1 MKSFLTIP
9 VLMAV
14 LITGCAA
21 PEIDPEETLPD
32 SQTSQ
37 TVSSET
43 TEETAHSTDT
53 AATAEQTSPASA
65 ASDLPD
71 LPAAEENKPENSP
84 YIDEN
89 GLINAA
95 GFQRISELAAE
106 KAVSTCGNFTGLFD
120 FDRDRVP
127 EVYFVRHS
135 GGQGLMP
142 VEIYD
147 LSGKRLGGFEGYCRD
162 GFCRLSYGEDCV
174 YVHNSYEHSKAI
186 KYDGI
191 QRLTIDNG
199 TISASPYLESAG
211 AAGDSYPL
219 LDFKYYVNGAEAS
232 EEDYFS
238 EYSSFFANE
247 SFNIEANE
255 SLNIE
260 ANEVSICAMDFEL
273 YDNKKAAEKI
283 PQIYNEYI
291 SGLNISEELFG
302 DRPAVFAFDD
312 FDGNGQCEALV
323 QQYNNSDWS
332 YYSSGALTQ
341 TDIPGGAFNTDY
353 TRYGGYLIAQPGGNG
368 SSCAII
374 GVSDGKPYVH
384 ELSGYGMLI
393 RNHPSLGFYRAD
405 RENGIFILRRSAHDT
420 ITNAGAHT
428 WKPYFFTVTEN
439 GLSELTG
446 TPVSK
451 EDFSDRGDVLAV
463 FDEIESAGGTVTG
476 AFLRGERYLN
486 INYTLPMEGIDPAAH
501 AENHYKTYVIQ
512 DSVTLL
518 DEGRGVYS
526 ASITDLR

>member
-1 MKSFLTIP
+1 MKSILTIP
-9 VLMAV
+9 VLLAV
-14 LITGCAA
+14 LLTGCAA
-21 PEIDPEETLPD
+21 PEINSEEILPD
-32 SQTSQ
+32 SQTAQ
-37 TVSSET
+37 TVSSES
-43 TEETAHSTDT
+43 TEETTHSTEA
-53 AATAEQTSPASA
+53 AATEEQTSPA
-65 ASDLPD
+65 ASPT
-71 LPAAEENKPENSP
+71 EENEPDSSP

-89 GLINAA
+89 GLINAE

-106 KAVSTCGNFTGLFD
+106 NAGSTYGSFIGLFD

-127 EVYFVRHS
+127 EIYFVHHN

-147 LSGKRLGGFEGYCRD
+147 LSGNHLGEFEGYCRD

-174 YVHNSYEHSKAI
+174 YVHNSYEHSKHI
-186 KYDGI
+186 KYDSI
-191 QRLTIDNG
+191 QRLTINNG

-219 LDFKYYVNGAEAS
+219 LDFKYYVNGTEAS

-247 SFNIEANE
+247 CFNIEANE
-255 SLNIE
+255 I
-260 ANEVSICAMDFEL
+260 SICAMDFEL
-273 YDNKKAAEKI
+273 YDNEQAAAEI
-283 PQIYNEYI
+283 PKIYNEYI
-291 SGLNISEELFG
+291 SGLNISEEQFG

-312 FDGNGQCEALV
+312 FDGDGQCEALV
-323 QQYNNSDWS
+323 QQYNNGDWS
-332 YYSSGALTQ
+332 YYSGGALTP

-368 SSCAII
+368 SSGAII

-393 RNHPSLGFYRAD
+393 RNNPGLGFYRAN
-405 RENGIFILRRSAHDT
+405 RENGVFILRKSAHDT

-446 TPVSK
+446 TPVSR
-451 EDFSDRGDVLAV
+451 EDFSDREDVSAV

-486 INYTLPMEGIDPAAH
+486 INYTLPMDGIDPAAH
-501 AENHYKTYVIQ
+501 VENHYKTYVIQ
-512 DSVTLL
+512 NNVTLL
-518 DEGRGVYS
+518 DEGSGVYS
-526 ASITDLR
+526 ASITD